1 MLLRRSTK
9 GGGKPDL
16 RDGNAGSMLNRSGIR
31 EGPVPVANLIRL
43 VREAES
49 RNASVS

>member
-1 MLLRRSTK
+1 MA
-9 GGGKPDL
+9 GGPCVSANLMQMDEKTSRWHSCL
-16 RDGNAGSMLNRSGIR
+16 VTTS
-31 EGPVPVANLIRL
+31 PVPVGNLIRL